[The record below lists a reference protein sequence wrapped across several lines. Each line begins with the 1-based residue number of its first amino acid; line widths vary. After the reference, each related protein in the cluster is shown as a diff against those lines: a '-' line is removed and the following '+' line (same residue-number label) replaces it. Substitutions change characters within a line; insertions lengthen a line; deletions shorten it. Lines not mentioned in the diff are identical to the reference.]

1 MADRKPTAAPPAVA
15 LSSGV
20 VSALVTLACLLAIVA
35 LGWGYVRVLAP
46 ERRAAATAP
55 ATGFDPTPLRR
66 AIEPGAVAA
75 VQTQILALGSRYTGQ
90 PGAQRA
96 EAFVRAAFQ
105 DAGLDVS
112 EQRIRTVVPITSQR
126 EIRLAEGGSPLDG
139 VEVYPLMPNHLQPVV
154 TPPGGLTGRLVLLDQ
169 KTLATAPSL
178 EDAIGVVDA
187 GPGGI
192 DPAYGYHWVRY
203 ARLGV
208 KALIVAHRDGL
219 GAVDWNLAAQRRS
232 GLVSSVPVNFV
243 RLAATPRIF
252 EHLGRRVTLD
262 VRVDFR
268 EVPTR
273 TLFGLLRA
281 PVPASEALF
290 VSAPYDAPAVL
301 PDLAPGGLPAVQLA
315 VVLQL
320 ARGLAAKRETL
331 KRDVVFVS
339 GGSSVM
345 GDDWLNQ
352 ILRVAQFNTFGNR
365 TNRLTD
371 SLTPLSRDEG
381 RDAGGSGAE
390 LTRDERLVPLEERA
404 ATERD
409 RVDWTRGAL
418 SAFDEPRFLREPA
431 FTGARIDA
439 LPKPARDFFLA
450 EFAYVLHSVVFE
462 RKEPALQAKLAFE
475 RAGARDT
482 GSPTF
487 AVYRRARRALERAS
501 AMSGASPATLLQ
513 ADPAYAREVDLRE
526 RMRRRLE
533 ELRAW
538 HEERLRELASDRGVA
553 DLLSRYRV
561 FDVLMPSFVPATS
574 PTEKEI
580 LSLYAHSVQ
589 GTQSLELLLA
599 AGARAR
605 DVGPGFGIDRMLP
618 NQMELVENNCQPWPF
633 GHYFLLY
640 STGYQGVGLV
650 NFQRQDAYQKWAA
663 PELSPFM
670 RELGTLAGSF
680 AATGELV
687 LQVAHGN
694 GVLSAPAG
702 YPWQRRSYG
711 GRVLV
716 SNVGASFVPTFPL
729 ARALI
734 GARSVDTE
742 EQYSELGAWRLPFYM
757 ADPYGRFD
765 LPEQAADFPG
775 WWRTYSRGYAYTPIA
790 VGYGGDGV
798 IAYMK
803 DEGDEI
809 QGLFKSV
816 DVPMGN
822 QTAVANT
829 TLVTFRAAPMSVV
842 DLTNPQDFKDYSGVQ
857 MITKQ
862 GLTPFES
869 RAEFVG
875 RGFLTTFLAPDE
887 HAKLLLQAGT
897 KNNDN
902 ARETRAFMLGVS
914 STTPSDPTNV
924 EASGNGYL
932 VADHPFVSR
941 VPLETARSM
950 TWLNGQRLALQNRYG
965 MADAR
970 TNAYH
975 QKSVELLKSASSPAL
990 PAVEASQRAR
1000 DAVSYAVLDH
1010 PVLRRSVLE
1019 AVIGILFYLA
1029 LLVPFV
1035 FFAEKLLFCSA
1046 DARRQLAAQAVIF
1059 VVVFGLLRLLHPAFQ
1074 MVRSSLMILLGFVII
1089 LVTTGI
1095 TLLFAGKV
1103 RENLDEL
1110 RKREGKLRAAEVDTT
1125 GVLISSFLVGLN
1137 AMHRRRVR
1145 TGLTAATLTLLTFV
1159 MICFTSAQT
1168 DLVDETQTL
1177 GGAEYQGLL
1186 VKHDDFVPLS
1196 QSEVFA
1202 LTSKFGERF
1211 PIAERRYYTGVQDW
1225 KERKRVNPS
1234 LSAAFESPS
1243 GARTAPFGSILKL
1256 TPEEPLRKRV
1266 RLLTNR
1272 GWFLPEHTADDGKP
1286 CPVLLPDRL
1295 AERLGVTVEAA
1306 DAGELVV
1313 AINGKPFR
1321 VWGIFESA
1329 SLDQLR
1335 DLDGRDILPFDIE
1348 RVATASESIVGNVTV
1363 TTARADDPRIGAER
1377 IVVTP
1382 VRDLGFFIANSK
1394 ELVGS
1399 VAVNLGGVG
1408 HRVARGAIDDHL
1420 ERTAVAAYFGLDG
1433 VAYRGLRARQL
1444 TLAGLFD
1451 LLVPLLLAG
1460 LTVLNTMKGSVY
1472 ERRGEIR
1479 VYNAVGIAPRYIA
1492 MMFLAE
1498 AMVYVVVGAVLG
1510 YLLSQGVG
1518 RVLTAYGLTGGLPMT
1533 FTSLATIYATLAIAA
1548 AVLLSTWFPARD
1560 ALEIA
1565 APAEESGWE
1574 LPEPD
1579 GEDLVL
1585 ELPFTFRPRGR
1596 LAVLAFFER
1605 WFSAHGEGSA
1615 GPFLASPP
1623 ELRLGEEEDERG
1635 LSPELVLTVWLK
1647 PFDLA
1652 VSQGVTLRVPFDP
1665 KTGEY
1670 QARLHLHR
1678 ASGTREAWL
1687 RLNRTFVTGL
1697 RRHFLHWRAVT
1708 EAEETEMLAEARAL
1722 LEQRHPELLLREAT
1736 G

>member
-1 MADRKPTAAPPAVA
+1 VISSNRKRALGFAVA
-15 LSSGV
+15 LAC
-20 VSALVTLACLLAIVA
+20 ALATISVA
-35 LGWGYVRVLAP
+35 WLYVRVLAP
-46 ERRAAATAP
+46 ERRATAMAAA
-55 ATGFDPTPLRR
+55 ADFDPTPLRR
-66 AIEPGAVAA
+66 AIDPAAVGAV
-75 VQTQILALGSRYTGQ
+75 QNQILALGSRYTGQ

-96 EAFVRAAFQ
+96 QAFVRSAFEQ
-105 DAGLDVS
+105 AGLEVS
-112 EQRIRTVVPITSQR
+112 EQRIRTVVPVTARR
-126 EIRLAEGGSPLDG
+126 EIRRAETSTTLEG

-154 TPPGGLTGRLVLLDQ
+154 TPAGGLTGTLVLLDQ
-169 KTLATAPSL
+169 KTLSTAPSL
-178 EDAIGVVDA
+178 DDAIGVIDA

-208 KALIVAHRDGL
+208 KALIIAHRDGI
-219 GAVDWNLAAQRRS
+219 GAVDWNLAAQKRS
-232 GLVSSVPVNFV
+232 GLVSSVPVSFV
-243 RLAATPRIF
+243 RLAATPGIF
-252 EHLGRRVTLD
+252 QHLGERVTVD

-268 EVPTR
+268 EVPTH
-273 TLFGLLRA
+273 TVFGVLRA
-281 PVPASEALF
+281 PERASEALL
-290 VSAPYDAPAVL
+290 VAASHDAPAVL

-315 VVLQL
+315 YVLQL
-320 ARGLAAKRETL
+320 ARGLAARRDTL

-371 SLTPLSRDEG
+371 ALTSMSADDTQ
-381 RDAGGSGAE
+381 DAGTSTE
-390 LTRDERLVPLEERA
+390 LTRQTRLEPIEQKTASEREHAAWARA
-404 ATERD
+404 
-409 RVDWTRGAL
+409 GL
-418 SAFDEPRFLREPA
+418 QAFDDPRFLREPA
-431 FTGARIDA
+431 ATRSGLTT
-439 LPKPARDFFLA
+439 LPTAAHAFFLS
-450 EFAYVLHSVVFE
+450 EFAYVLNAVVFE
-462 RKEPALQAKLAFE
+462 RKEPALEAKLAFE

-482 GSPTF
+482 GSPAF
-487 AVYRRARRALERAS
+487 AAYRRARRSLERAS
-501 AMSGASPATLLQ
+501 AMSGASPETLLD
-513 ADPAYAREVDLRE
+513 ADPAYARDIDVRE
-526 RMRRRLE
+526 RMRARLD
-533 ELRAW
+533 ELRSW
-538 HEERLRELASDRGVA
+538 HDERLVELEGDRGVA
-553 DLLSRYRV
+553 ALLSRYRL
-561 FDVLMPSFVPATS
+561 FDVVMPSFVPATT

-605 DVGPGFGIDRMLP
+605 SAGSSFSIERMLP
-618 NQMELVENNCQPWPF
+618 NQMELVENNCQPWPL
-633 GHYFLLY
+633 GHYHLLY

-680 AATGELV
+680 AATGEMV
-687 LQVAHGN
+687 LQVAHGKGTLN
-694 GVLSAPAG
+694 APPG

-742 EQYSELGAWRLPFYM
+742 EQYSELGHWRLPFYM

-775 WWRTYSRGYAYTPIA
+775 WWRTYSRGYAYTPLA
-790 VGYGGDGV
+790 VGYGNDGV

-822 QTAVANT
+822 QTAVQNT

-857 MITKQ
+857 TITKE
-862 GLTPFES
+862 GLTPFPS
-869 RAEFVG
+869 RTEFIG
-875 RGFLTTFLAPDE
+875 RGFLTTFLPPDE

-897 KNNDN
+897 KNNDK
-902 ARETRAFMLGVS
+902 ARETRAFMLGVGG
-914 STTPSDPTNV
+914 STADDAANL
-924 EASGNGYL
+924 EASGDGYL
-932 VADHPFVSR
+932 VFDHPFVTR
-941 VPLETARSM
+941 VSLESARSM
-950 TWLNGQRLALQNRYG
+950 TWLNGKRLALQNRYG

-975 QKSVELLKSASSPAL
+975 QKSLDLLKSASSPTL
-990 PAVEASQRAR
+990 PVVEAAQRAR
-1000 DAVSYAVLDH
+1000 DAVGYAVLDH
-1010 PVLRRSVLE
+1010 PVLRRSVFE

-1035 FFAEKLLFCSA
+1035 FFAEKLLFCYA

-1059 VVVFGLLRLLHPAFQ
+1059 VTVFGLLRLLHPAFQ
-1074 MVRSSLMILLGFVII
+1074 MVRSSFMILLGFVII
-1089 LVTTGI
+1089 LVTGGI
-1095 TLLFAGKV
+1095 TLLFAGKA

-1125 GVLISSFLVGLN
+1125 GVLVSSFLVGLN
-1137 AMHRRRVR
+1137 SMHRRKVR

-1186 VKHDDFVPLS
+1186 VKNDDFVPLA
-1196 QSEVFA
+1196 QSDGGATGGAVFA
-1202 LTSKFGERF
+1202 LVSKFGDRF
-1211 PIAERRYYTGVQDW
+1211 PVAERRFYTGIQDW

-1243 GARTAPFGSILKL
+1243 GTRTSPFGSILKL
-1256 TPEEPLRKRV
+1256 MPEEPLRKRI
-1266 RLLTNR
+1266 RLLTKR
-1272 GWFLPEHTADDGKP
+1272 GWFLPEHTSDDGKP

-1295 AERLGVTVEAA
+1295 AERLGVTVEAV
-1306 DAGELVV
+1306 DTREVELT
-1313 AINGKPFR
+1313 INGKAFR
-1321 VWGIFESA
+1321 IWGIFESA
-1329 SLDQLR
+1329 SLDALR

-1348 RVATASESIVGNVTV
+1348 RVTAASESIVGNVTI

-1377 IVVTP
+1377 IVITP
-1382 VRDLGFFIANSK
+1382 VRNLGFFIANSK
-1394 ELVGS
+1394 ELVPS
-1399 VAVNLGGVG
+1399 VAVNLGGVS
-1408 HRVARGAIDDHL
+1408 HRVARAAIDEHL
-1420 ERTAVAAYFGLDG
+1420 ERTALPAYFGLDG

-1444 TLAGLFD
+1444 TLAGLLD

-1472 ERRGEIR
+1472 ERRSEIR
-1479 VYNAVGIAPRYIA
+1479 VYNAVGIAPRYIV

-1498 AMVYVVVGAVLG
+1498 ALVYVVVGAVLG

-1533 FTSLATIYATLAIAA
+1533 FTSLVTIYATLAIAG

-1574 LPEPD
+1574 LPTPEGD
-1579 GEDLVL
+1579 EL
-1585 ELPFTFRPRGR
+1585 ELDLPFTFRPRGR

-1623 ELRLGEEEDERG
+1623 ELCLADGHDERG
-1635 LSPELVLTVWLK
+1635 LMPELSVTIWLK

-1652 VSQGVTLRVPFDP
+1652 VSQGVTLRVPFDS

-1670 QARLHLHR
+1670 QARLALVR
-1678 ASGTREAWL
+1678 TSGTREAWL
-1687 RLNRTFVTGL
+1687 RLNQTFVATL

-1722 LEQRHPELLLREAT
+1722 LERRHPELAAQEA
-1736 G
+1736 GA

>member
-1 MADRKPTAAPPAVA
+1 MTRRDTTASGHPKRAVA
-15 LSSGV
+15 AV
-20 VSALVTLACLLAIVA
+20 VALACVLATVL
-35 LGWGYVRVLAP
+35 LGWLYVRVLAP
-46 ERRAAATAP
+46 ERRAAAMAA
-55 ATGFDPTPLRR
+55 ATGFDPAPLRR
-66 AIEPGAVAA
+66 AIDPAVVAG
-75 VQTQILALGSRYTGQ
+75 VQQQILALGSRYTGQ

-96 EAFVRAAFQ
+96 EAFVRSVFEE
-105 DAGLDVS
+105 AGLEVS
-112 EQRIRTVVPITSQR
+112 EQRIRTAVPITSQR
-126 EIRLAEGGSPLDG
+126 EIRRAEGGEPLDG

-178 EDAIGVVDA
+178 DDVIGVLDA

-208 KALIVAHRDGL
+208 KALIIAHRDGI

-252 EHLGRRVTLD
+252 EHLGERVALD

-273 TLFGLLRA
+273 TLFGVLRS
-281 PVPASEALF
+281 PRPATEALF
-290 VSAPYDAPAVL
+290 VSASHDAAAVL

-315 VVLQL
+315 YVLQL
-320 ARGLAAKRETL
+320 ARGLAKNRTTL

-352 ILRVAQFNTFGNR
+352 ILRVARFNTFGNQ

-371 SLTPLSRDEG
+371 AFAPLSHDTG
-381 RDAGGSGAE
+381 RATGAGRE
-390 LTRDERLVPLEERA
+390 LTLRQRLEPIEERA
-404 ATERD
+404 ADER
-409 RVDWTRGAL
+409 RRAEWTRLGLA
-418 SAFDEPRFLREPA
+418 AFEDPRFLRDA
-431 FTGARIDA
+431 AVTKARLGE
-439 LPKPARDFFLA
+439 LPGPAREFFLD
-450 EFAYVLHSVVFE
+450 EFAYVLNGVVFE
-462 RKEPALQAKLAFE
+462 RKEPALQAKLSFE
-475 RAGARDT
+475 RTGARDA
-482 GSPTF
+482 SAPEF
-487 AVYRRARRALERAS
+487 VAYRRARRALERAS
-501 AMSGASPATLLQ
+501 AMSGAAPATLLES
-513 ADPAYAREVDLRE
+513 DPTYAKDVDVRG
-526 RMRRRLE
+526 RMQRRLE
-533 ELRAW
+533 ELHAW
-538 HEERLRELASDRGVA
+538 HGERLRELASDRGVA
-553 DLLSRYRV
+553 ELLSRYRV
-561 FDVLMPSFVPATS
+561 FDFLMPSLVPATA
-574 PTEKEI
+574 PADKEVI
-580 LSLYAHSVQ
+580 SLYAHSAQ
-589 GTQSLELLLA
+589 GTQSLELLLE
-599 AGARAR
+599 AGARTRGLGA
-605 DVGPGFGIDRMLP
+605 GFTVERMLP
-618 NQMELVENNCQPWPF
+618 NQMELVENNCQPWPL

-663 PELSPFM
+663 PELSAFM
-670 RELGTLAGSF
+670 QELDTLKGSF

-694 GVLSAPAG
+694 GTLSSTAG

-729 ARALI
+729 ARAML

-742 EQYSELGAWRLPFYM
+742 EQYSELGHWRLPFYM

-775 WWRTYSRGYAYTPIA
+775 WWRTYSRGYAYTPLA
-790 VGYGGDGV
+790 VGYGSDGV

-822 QTAVANT
+822 QTAVAST
-829 TLVTFRAAPMSVV
+829 TVVTFRAAPMSVV

-857 MITKQ
+857 MITKE

-869 RAEFVG
+869 RTEFIG
-875 RGFLTTFLAPDE
+875 RGFLTTFLPPDQ

-897 KNNDN
+897 KNNDK
-902 ARETRAFMLGVS
+902 ARETRAFMLGVTEATVPDGS
-914 STTPSDPTNV
+914 NV
-924 EASGNGYL
+924 EASGDGYL
-932 VADHPFVSR
+932 VADHPFVSH
-941 VPLETARSM
+941 VSLEAARSM

-970 TNAYH
+970 TNLYH
-975 QKSVELLKSASSPAL
+975 QKSVELLKSASAPDL

-1010 PVLRRSVLE
+1010 PILRRSVME
-1019 AVIGILFYLA
+1019 AVIGILFYLG

-1035 FFAEKLLFCSA
+1035 FFAEKLLFCCA

-1095 TLLFAGKV
+1095 TLLFAGKA
-1103 RENLDEL
+1103 RENLEEL
-1110 RKREGKLRAAEVDTT
+1110 RKKEGKLRAAEVDTT
-1125 GVLISSFLVGLN
+1125 GVLVSSFLVGLN
-1137 AMHRRRVR
+1137 AMHRRKVR

-1159 MICFTSAQT
+1159 MICFTSAQS

-1202 LTSKFGERF
+1202 LVSKFGERF
-1211 PIAERRYYTGVQDW
+1211 PVAERRFYTGIQDW

-1234 LSAAFESPS
+1234 LSASFESPQGPRS
-1243 GARTAPFGSILKL
+1243 APFGSILKL

-1266 RLLTNR
+1266 RLLTQR
-1272 GWFLPEHTADDGKP
+1272 GWFLPEHTTDDGTP

-1295 AERLGVTVEAA
+1295 AERLGVTVAA
-1306 DAGELVV
+1306 VDAGNVEV
-1313 AINGKPFR
+1313 AINGKRFR
-1321 VWGIFESA
+1321 VWGVFESS
-1329 SLDQLR
+1329 SLDALR

-1348 RVATASESIVGNVTV
+1348 RVATATETIVGNVTV

-1377 IVVTP
+1377 IVITP

-1408 HRVARGAIDDHL
+1408 HRVARAAIDEHL
-1420 ERTAVAAYFGLDG
+1420 ERTALPAYFGLDG

-1444 TLAGLFD
+1444 TLAGLLD

-1479 VYNAVGIAPRYIA
+1479 VYNAVGIAPRYIV

-1533 FTSLATIYATLAIAA
+1533 FTSLVTIYATLAIAA

-1574 LPEPD
+1574 LPEPEGD
-1579 GEDLVL
+1579 ALEL

-1615 GPFLASPP
+1615 GPFLASVP
-1623 ELRLGEEEDERG
+1623 ELRLADEDDERG
-1635 LSPELVLTVWLK
+1635 LLPELAVTVWLK

-1652 VSQGVTLRVPFDP
+1652 VSQGVTLSVPFDP
-1665 KTGEY
+1665 RSGEF
-1670 QARLHLHR
+1670 QARLKLHR
-1678 ASGTREAWL
+1678 TSGTREAWL
-1687 RLNRTFVTGL
+1687 RLNRTFVRDL
-1697 RRHFLHWRAVT
+1697 RHHFLHWRAVT
-1708 EAEETEMLAEARAL
+1708 EADEEEMLAEARGM
-1722 LEQRHPELLLREAT
+1722 LERRHPELRAA
-1736 G
+1736 GARA

>member
-1 MADRKPTAAPPAVA
+1 MPARRAVGLA
-15 LSSGV
+15 V
-20 VSALVTLACLLAIVA
+20 VLACLVATLGLAW
-35 LGWGYVRVLAP
+35 LYVRILVP
-46 ERRAAATAP
+46 ERRASAMAP
-55 ATGFDPTPLRR
+55 AAGFDPTPLRR
-66 AIEPGAVAA
+66 ALDPAAVGAV
-75 VQTQILALGSRYTGQ
+75 QNQILALGSRYTGQ
-90 PGAQRA
+90 PGAKWA
-96 EAFVRAAFQ
+96 EAFVRGAFE
-105 DAGLDVS
+105 DAGLEVS
-112 EQRIRTVVPITSQR
+112 EQRIRTVVPVTARR
-126 EIRLAEGGSPLDG
+126 EIRAADGGQPLAG

-154 TPPGGLTGRLVLLDQ
+154 TPTGGLTGRLVLLDQ

-178 EDAIGVVDA
+178 DDAIGVIDA

-208 KALIVAHRDGL
+208 KALIVAHRDGI
-219 GAVDWNLAAQRRS
+219 GAVDWNLAAQRRN
-232 GLVSSVPVNFV
+232 GLVSSVPVSFV
-243 RLAATPRIF
+243 RLAATPGIF
-252 EHLGRRVTLD
+252 EHLGERVTVD

-268 EVPTR
+268 EVATR
-273 TLFGLLRA
+273 TLFGVLRA
-281 PVPASEALF
+281 PKAASEALF
-290 VSAPYDAPAVL
+290 VSAPHDAAAVL

-315 VVLQL
+315 YVLQL
-320 ARGLAAKRETL
+320 ARGLSARRGTL

-371 SLTPLSRDEG
+371 AFRPTSHDAG
-381 RDAGGSGAE
+381 RDAGASAE
-390 LTRDERLVPLEERA
+390 LTLKTRLEPIEERA
-404 ATERD
+404 AAERD
-409 RVDWTRGAL
+409 HVSWVKQAL
-418 SAFDEPRFLREPA
+418 APFDDARFLKDPGVTQAKLEALPEPA
-431 FTGARIDA
+431 RRFFSSEFT
-439 LPKPARDFFLA
+439 
-450 EFAYVLHSVVFE
+450 YVLNTVVFE

-475 RAGARDT
+475 RTGARDT
-482 GSPTF
+482 SSRVF
-487 AVYRRARRALERAS
+487 ADYRRARRALERAS
-501 AMSGASPATLLQ
+501 ALSGASPRTLLE
-513 ADPAYAREVDLRE
+513 ADPAYGREVDVRE
-526 RMRRRLE
+526 RMQKRLL
-533 ELRAW
+533 ELREW
-538 HEERLRELASDRGVA
+538 HDERVRELASDRGVA
-553 DLLSRYRV
+553 ELLSRYRV
-561 FDVLMPSFVPATS
+561 FDVLMPSFVPATG
-574 PTEKEI
+574 PTDKEV
-580 LSLYAHSVQ
+580 LSLYAHSAQ
-589 GTQSLELLLA
+589 GTQSLELLLE

-605 DVGPGFGIDRMLP
+605 DAGPGFSLERMLP
-618 NQMELVENNCQPWPF
+618 NQMELVENNCQPWPL
-633 GHYFLLY
+633 GHYFLLF

-650 NFQRQDAYQKWAA
+650 NFQRTDAYQRWAA

-670 RELGTLAGSF
+670 RELGTLSGSF
-680 AATGELV
+680 AATGEMV

-694 GVLSAPAG
+694 GTLNATAG

-729 ARALI
+729 ARALV
-734 GARSVDTE
+734 GGRSVDTE
-742 EQYSELGAWRLPFYM
+742 EQYSELGHWRLPFYM
-757 ADPYGRFD
+757 ADPYGRFA
-765 LPEQAADFPG
+765 LPEQAADFPV
-775 WWRTYSRGYAYTPIA
+775 WWRTYSRGYAYTPLA
-790 VGYGGDGV
+790 VGYGSDGV

-822 QTAVANT
+822 QTAVSNT

-869 RAEFVG
+869 RAEFIG
-875 RGFLTTFLAPDE
+875 RGFLSTFLPPDE

-897 KNNDN
+897 KNNDK
-902 ARETRAFMLGVS
+902 ARETRAFMLGITS
-914 STTPSDPTNV
+914 ETTGDPTNV
-924 EASGNGYL
+924 EASGGGYL
-932 VADHPFVSR
+932 VADHPFLARVS
-941 VPLETARSM
+941 LEAARSM

-975 QKSVELLKSASSPAL
+975 QKSVELLKSASSPEL
-990 PAVEASQRAR
+990 PVLEASQRAR

-1019 AVIGILFYLA
+1019 AVVGILFYLA

-1035 FFAEKLLFCSA
+1035 FFTEKLLFCYA
-1046 DARRQLAAQAVIF
+1046 DARRQLAAQAAIF
-1059 VVVFGLLRLLHPAFQ
+1059 VAVFGLLRLLHPAFQ
-1074 MVRSSLMILLGFVII
+1074 MVRSSFMILLGFVII
-1089 LVTTGI
+1089 LVTGGI
-1095 TLLFAGKV
+1095 TLLFAGKA
-1103 RENLDEL
+1103 RENLEDL

-1137 AMHRRRVR
+1137 SMHRRKVR

-1196 QSEVFA
+1196 QSEEFA
-1202 LTSKFGERF
+1202 LQSKFGERF
-1211 PIAERRYYTGVQDW
+1211 PVAERRFYTGVQDW

-1234 LSAAFESPS
+1234 LSASFDSPNGPRS
-1243 GARTAPFGSILKL
+1243 AAFGSILKL
-1256 TPEEPLRKRV
+1256 TPDEPMKKRV
-1266 RLLTNR
+1266 RMLTSR
-1272 GWFLPEHTADDGKP
+1272 GWFLPEHTADDGKA

-1295 AERLGVTVEAA
+1295 AERLGVTVEAVNS
-1306 DAGELVV
+1306 GEVEV
-1313 AINGKPFR
+1313 TINGKRFR
-1321 VWGIFESA
+1321 VWGVFEA
-1329 SLDQLR
+1329 TSLDALR

-1363 TTARADDPRIGAER
+1363 TTARADDPRIDAER
-1377 IVVTP
+1377 IVISP

-1408 HRVARGAIDDHL
+1408 HRVARTAIDEHL
-1420 ERTAVAAYFGLDG
+1420 ERTALPAYFGLDG

-1479 VYNAVGIAPRYIA
+1479 VYNAVGIAPRYIV

-1533 FTSLATIYATLAIAA
+1533 FTSLVTIYATLAIAG
-1548 AVLLSTWFPARD
+1548 AVLVSTWFPARD

-1574 LPEPD
+1574 LPTPEGD
-1579 GEDLVL
+1579 DLEL
-1585 ELPFTFRPRGR
+1585 DLPFTFRPRGR

-1615 GPFLASPP
+1615 GPFLASVP
-1623 ELRLGEEEDERG
+1623 ELLLGNEDDERG
-1635 LSPELVLTVWLK
+1635 LLPELSLTVWLK

-1652 VSQGVTLRVPFDP
+1652 VSQEVTLRTPFDS

-1670 QARLHLHR
+1670 QARLTLR
-1678 ASGTREAWL
+1678 RSSGTREAWL
-1687 RLNRTFVTGL
+1687 RLNTTFVTAL

-1708 EAEETEMLAEARAL
+1708 EVEETEMLAEARAL
-1722 LEQRHPELLLREAT
+1722 LEGRYPELAGTRPEA
-1736 G
+1736 GA